1 LSQEFIYIYFL
12 IFIIG
17 TIFGS
22 FSNVL
27 IHRLPSNKKGIF
39 FGRSNC
45 SKCKK
50 QINWYDNIPLI
61 SFLLL
66 QGKCRKCKSNI
77 NFQYFIIELLSG
89 IAFVIIFNFY
99 QNFYDIFLLIII
111 YLIFL
116 NILFIDLKHF
126 IIPDSLN
133 LLLALTGL
141 IKNFTPISIQPM
153 QISFLNSIIGGLVGF
168 FLIYSIIFLYRYFK
182 NREGMGLGDA
192 KLMVGI
198 GLLLGWQSTPI
209 ILFLA
214 SILGLLFVIPS
225 LINKTKKLTTEIPF
239 GPFIIIGSIF
249 YFIFNNDLYR
259 LLNY

>member
-27 IHRLPSNKKGIF
+27 IYRLPNNKKGIF

-45 SKCKK
+45 PKCKNK
-50 QINWYDNIPLI
+50 ISWHDNIPLI

-66 QGKCRKCKSNI
+66 QGKCRTCHKQIS
-77 NFQYFIIELLSG
+77 FQYFIVELLSG
-89 IAFVIIFNFY
+89 LTFVLIFSFH
-99 QNFYDIFLLIII
+99 QNIFDILLLILI
-111 YLIFL
+111 YLIFV
-116 NILFIDLKHF
+116 NIFFIDLKHF
-126 IIPDSLN
+126 IIPDNLN
-133 LLLALTGL
+133 ILLAIVGL
-141 IKNFTPISIQPM
+141 IKNFIPITISQF
-153 QISFLNSIIGGLVGF
+153 QISLQNSIIGGIVGF
-168 FLIYSIIFLYRYFK
+168 LLIYSIIFLYRHLK

-214 SILGLLFVIPS
+214 SILGLIFVIPS
-225 LINKTKKLTTEIPF
+225 LIKKTKKLTTEIPF
-239 GPFIIIGSIF
+239 GPFIILGSILF
-249 YFIFNNDLYR
+249 YFLKKNILIFL
-259 LLNY
+259 

>member
-1 LSQEFIYIYFL
+1 MSQEFIYIYFL

-27 IHRLPSNKKGIF
+27 IYRLPNNKKGIF

-45 SKCKK
+45 PKCKNK
-50 QINWYDNIPLI
+50 ISWHDNIPLI

-66 QGKCRKCKSNI
+66 QGKCRTCHKQIS
-77 NFQYFIIELLSG
+77 FQYFIVELLSG
-89 IAFVIIFNFY
+89 LTFVLIFSFH
-99 QNFYDIFLLIII
+99 QNIFDILLLILI
-111 YLIFL
+111 YLIFV
-116 NILFIDLKHF
+116 NIFFIDLKHF
-126 IIPDSLN
+126 IIPDNLN
-133 LLLALTGL
+133 ILLAIVGL
-141 IKNFTPISIQPM
+141 IKNFIPITISQF
-153 QISFLNSIIGGLVGF
+153 QISLQNSIIGGIVGF
-168 FLIYSIIFLYRYFK
+168 LLIYSIIFLYRHLK

-214 SILGLLFVIPS
+214 SILGLIFVIPS
-225 LINKTKKLTTEIPF
+225 LIKKTKKLTTEIPF
-239 GPFIIIGSIF
+239 GPFIILGSILF
-249 YFIFNNDLYR
+249 YFLKKNILIFL
-259 LLNY
+259 